1 MGKKLISTYKFSP
14 ANASPSLNQYP
25 NAVNLLQLN
34 EKYIIEEVIAYIN
47 YNVTNNIAP
56 FIFYTYNEAKCRR
69 DTGYVLEGILN
80 DLKKGGN
87 AATRYN
93 ASTYWLGG
101 VAQLDG
107 DREPEIAVYEYVKV
121 LLTNYIFNNVA
132 FSSLNAVI
140 AQTITANNAEGAG
153 ETRFE
158 ELIDII
164 IDVIQGGLDN
174 LPALVNT
181 RGTIKFPGFFKLKDF
196 LLITNTTKNVILY
209 NFADPTNKLEL
220 T

>member
-80 DLKKGGN
+80 DLKN
-87 AATRYN
+87 LWN
-93 ASTYWLGG
+93 
-101 VAQLDG
+101 
-107 DREPEIAVYEYVKV
+107 
-121 LLTNYIFNNVA
+121 FN
-132 FSSLNAVI
+132 
-140 AQTITANNAEGAG
+140 
-153 ETRFE
+153 
-158 ELIDII
+158 
-164 IDVIQGGLDN
+164 
-174 LPALVNT
+174 
-181 RGTIKFPGFFKLKDF
+181 
-196 LLITNTTKNVILY
+196 
-209 NFADPTNKLEL
+209 
-220 T
+220 